1 MVSQDWPQ
9 RDVVTTKVRGREASQ
24 VTRRS
29 VGAGELC
36 DPQLQPL
43 RTLKYQ
49 TMVSENDDKHTRLGC
64 RVREP
69 ASIQEGST
77 GTVQTH
83 TALRGRY
90 SIRGVRKTNS
100 KDSGREKR
108 ERENLPI
115 KSQRGREGRKITQRE
130 SILG

>member
-1 MVSQDWPQ
+1 M
-9 RDVVTTKVRGREASQ
+9 
-24 VTRRS
+24 TRRS

-49 TMVSENDDKHTRLGC
+49 MMLSENDDKHTRPCC

-69 ASIQEGST
+69 ASIQEGGS
-77 GTVQTH
+77 GAVQMH

-90 SIRGVRKTNS
+90 SNRGVSKTNS
-100 KDSGREKR
+100 KDSGREKM